1 MVKVPGMGKKWEI
14 MINLIPIIIGIILLK
29 YVFHF
34 LGWEVISLTA
44 LFTSIVAGAIFLLGF
59 LIAGVMTDYKEG
71 ERLPGELACSLEAIY
86 DEASI
91 LDRFKRTQVTQD
103 FMIHHLDLVIAIND
117 WFHRKVRTKDIMER
131 ISRMND
137 YFYEFEAITQ
147 ANFIARIK
155 QEQSAVRRI
164 ITRVHT
170 IRETSFVQSGYAV
183 VEILAIILIVG
194 LLLLKLEPWYESLFV
209 VGAVSFIILYML
221 FLIKDLDNP
230 FDYTG
235 DGERGTEVS
244 LKPIQD
250 LIERLKA
257 KD

>member
-1 MVKVPGMGKKWEI
+1 MVKVPGVGRKWEI
-14 MINLIPIIIGIILLK
+14 MINLIPIIMGIILLK

-59 LIAGVMTDYKEG
+59 LIAGVMADYKEG
-71 ERLPGELACSLEAIY
+71 ERLPGDLACSLEAIY

-91 LDRFKRTQVTQD
+91 LDRFKRTPVTQE
-103 FMIHHLDLVIAIND
+103 FIRYHLDLVISIND
-117 WFHRKVRTKDIMER
+117 WFHRKVRTKDLMVK

-137 YFYEFEAITQ
+137 YFYEFESITQ
-147 ANFIARIK
+147 ANFITRIK
-155 QEQSAVRRI
+155 QEQSVVRKA

-183 VEILAIILIVG
+183 VETLAFILIVG
-194 LLLLKLEPWYESLFV
+194 LLLLKLDPWYESLFV

-230 FDYTG
+230 FDYNG
-235 DGERGTEVS
+235 DGGQGTEIS
-244 LKPIQD
+244 LKPLQD
-250 LIERLKA
+250 LIERLTPQ
-257 KD
+257 D